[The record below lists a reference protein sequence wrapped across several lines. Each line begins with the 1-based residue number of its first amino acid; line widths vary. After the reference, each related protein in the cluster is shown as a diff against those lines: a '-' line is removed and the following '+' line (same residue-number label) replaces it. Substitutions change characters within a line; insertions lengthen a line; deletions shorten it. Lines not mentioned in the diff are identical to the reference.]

1 MGIGLGIS
9 CFFLMVIGCLLVFDF
24 SAKVPNH
31 FRQRQRQVQSHCSQV
46 DGSQARRCCENHRIR
61 VFFAAILDY
70 QMVLKK
76 RLTWPPFK
84 QISQTYHNCWSNMVF
99 SKILDTHLLV
109 RWFCQLYRYTVFIG
123 HISTMFDYGRV
134 VIMTSHRFSWFIGH
148 CSHMD
153 GVVACIRLLL
163 FCVFDVWI
171 CKIAIHRSYFL
182 WTNFLYNP
190 AINLPFGDGKHTT
203 QQNGD
208 FGHCLWHWVGPRTS
222 PHVHPLN
229 PIWLTILSGIFYHL
243 RYGVLPPLL
252 NPP

>member
-1 MGIGLGIS
+1 
-9 CFFLMVIGCLLVFDF
+9 
-24 SAKVPNH
+24 
-31 FRQRQRQVQSHCSQV
+31 
-46 DGSQARRCCENHRIR
+46 
-61 VFFAAILDY
+61 
-70 QMVLKK
+70 
-76 RLTWPPFK
+76 
-84 QISQTYHNCWSNMVF
+84 MVF

-182 WTNFLYNP
+182 WTNSLYNP

-243 RYGVLPPLL
+243 RYGVFAPIIKPTLARTDASPLL
-252 NPP
+252 RRVCHWPSVQHPTWWSVEKTFRGPKDGSWAVLRVLWIDGF